1 MRWLRALVLDNAALK
16 VLSVLLAVLIHLV
29 VRRDSVR
36 EFNINVAAAVSALPK
51 GQVFVGTLP
60 SEVEVRVRG
69 RWSGIRELIVD
80 HSRRLSIDLSAYRD
94 GERYA
99 FDLRDVQMQIAAR
112 DVEVLAVRPAALD
125 VRLQRLAR
133 RRVAVQ
139 VSTTGD
145 PAQGF
150 GIGPKSVT
158 VNPSQVEISGPASVV
173 RGIRRVRVAPID
185 LTGAD
190 SDIRI
195 RARLLGVGGR
205 HVKLSVDEVNVQV
218 RLEEHEVSRKLTR
231 RPIVLRGC
239 PEGMRCVLKPTE
251 TTVTVRGKAR
261 AVLAFIDQPPDNLV
275 FADVGPAISR
285 KQRSVRLQLPALKGL
300 SLNVRPAV
308 AKFKLLGEIPAD

>member
-1 MRWLRALVLDNAALK
+1 MSWLRALFLDNAALK
-16 VLSVLLAVLIHLV
+16 VLSLLLAVLIHLV
-29 VRRDSVR
+29 VRHDSVR
-36 EFNINVAAAVSALPK
+36 ELSINVAASVSALPK
-51 GQVFVGTLP
+51 GQVFVGELP

-69 RWSGIRELIVD
+69 RWSGIRELLVD
-80 HSRRLSIDLSAYRD
+80 HSRRLSIDLSAYRA

-99 FDLRDVQMQIAAR
+99 FDLRDVQMQLATR
-112 DVEVLAVRPAALD
+112 EVEVLAVRPAALD
-125 VRLQRLAR
+125 VRLERLAR
-133 RRVAVQ
+133 RLVPVQ

-150 GIGPKSVT
+150 GIGPQSVK
-158 VNPSQVEISGPASVV
+158 VSPAQVEVSGPATTV
-173 RGIRRVRVAPID
+173 RNIRRVRVAPID

-190 SDIRI
+190 RDLRI

-205 HVKLSVDEVNVQV
+205 HVKLSIEEVDVQI
-218 RLEEHEVSRKLTR
+218 RLEEHEVSRKLAR

-239 PEGMRCVLKPTE
+239 PEGIRCMLTPTE

-261 AVLAFIDQPPDNLV
+261 TVLAFVDHPPDNLV

-285 KQRSVRLQLPALKGL
+285 KQREVRLQLPALKGL
-300 SLNVRPAV
+300 SLSVSPAV